1 MAIITITPQSAASVP
16 VPAVGDITLFSD
28 SADSFILKTKD
39 SANVVRPFGV
49 GTADELATT
58 GSPVDVSASPPPA
71 ANYALEATTPTAA
84 VWRRRTLP
92 YVQTAIQTGAPY
104 LAALNDLVRVDCSA
118 AARTINLPT
127 AVGHTN
133 EIMVKLVSLA
143 TFSTTVD
150 AFGAETIDGAL
161 TLVFAANPIN
171 DFAWAIL
178 KSDGANWMQVG

>member
-1 MAIITITPQSAASVP
+1 MAIVTVTPQSAASVP
-16 VPAVGDITLFSD
+16 VPAPGDLTLFLD
-28 SADSFILKTKD
+28 SGDSILKTKD
-39 SANVVRPFGV
+39 SANVVRPSGV
-49 GTADELATT
+49 GTADELATM
-58 GSPVDVSASPPPA
+58 GSPVDVSGSPPPPLA
-71 ANYALEATTPTAA
+71 GNYALETTSDVTAE
-84 VWRRRTLP
+84 WRRRTLP
-92 YVQTAIQTGAPY
+92 YVQTAVQAGAPY

-143 TFSTTVD
+143 TFATTVD

-161 TLVFAANPIN
+161 TLVMST
-171 DFAWAIL
+171 DFEWAIL

>member
-1 MAIITITPQSAASVP
+1 MSIVTVTSQSAVSVP
-16 VPAVGDITLFSD
+16 VPAPGDITLFAD
-28 SADSFILKTKD
+28 SADSDILKTKD
-39 SANVVRPFGV
+39 STNTVRPFGV

-71 ANYALEATTPTAA
+71 ADYGLEATSATTA

-92 YVQTAIQTGAPY
+92 YVQTAVQSGAPY

-118 AARTINLPT
+118 AVRTINLPT

-150 AFGAETIDGAL
+150 AFGAETINGAL
-161 TLVFAANPIN
+161 TLVMST
-171 DFAWAIL
+171 DFEWAIL
-178 KSDGANWMQVG
+178 KSDGAGNWMQVG